1 MKKLLSFVLVAVLCM
16 GMTTTVFAANSP
28 SINNTTT
35 IPTGSTVIDGVEVTL
50 EIKTVEAAKAD
61 MSLEQQAKIDEVL
74 TVVNSGNTSA
84 IVEMQKTLI
93 EEVAKEEVSTIG
105 YSKLVDV
112 ALPVGQTVPAGGIQI
127 TITDSNI
134 KAGMNIVMLHLKG
147 DGTWENIPV
156 SVANGAIVGTFTSL
170 SPVYYFELVE
180 ESTVA
185 PNVPVDI
192 EYSAAT
198 VAPYVPADIEY
209 SAANGAAMRWIS
221 SEENGN
227 ISISGTQTSIPAGSK
242 FSARAIFS
250 GDAYSAVAT
259 AVANAK
265 GAVDF
270 VAYDFN
276 LTDAA
281 GNAITKFSGHADV
294 SMPVPA
300 GLDVAEGQTVV
311 AYYVNNGKLEKCNT
325 VVDNGF
331 VTFGTTH
338 LSTFVYVAE
347 SASSAAS
354 TPVSASVA
362 SPKTAEN
369 NMVLYVTML
378 AIVALGSAVYTTR
391 KVK

>member
-1 MKKLLSFVLVAVLCM
+1 MFRTKNIQHFGGKE
-16 GMTTTVFAANSP
+16 NE
-28 SINNTTT
+28 
-35 IPTGSTVIDGVEVTL
+35 EVTL

-112 ALPVGQTVPAGGIQI
+112 ALPVGQT
-127 TITDSNI
+127 
-134 KAGMNIVMLHLKG
+134 
-147 DGTWENIPV
+147 
-156 SVANGAIVGTFTSL
+156 
-170 SPVYYFELVE
+170 
-180 ESTVA
+180 
-185 PNVPVDI
+185 
-192 EYSAAT
+192 
-198 VAPYVPADIEY
+198 
-209 SAANGAAMRWIS
+209 
-221 SEENGN
+221 
-227 ISISGTQTSIPAGSK
+227 IPAGSK

-300 GLDVAEGQTVV
+300 GLDVAE
-311 AYYVNNGKLEKCNT
+311 
-325 VVDNGF
+325 
-331 VTFGTTH
+331 
-338 LSTFVYVAE
+338 

-354 TPVSASVA
+354 TPVSSSVA